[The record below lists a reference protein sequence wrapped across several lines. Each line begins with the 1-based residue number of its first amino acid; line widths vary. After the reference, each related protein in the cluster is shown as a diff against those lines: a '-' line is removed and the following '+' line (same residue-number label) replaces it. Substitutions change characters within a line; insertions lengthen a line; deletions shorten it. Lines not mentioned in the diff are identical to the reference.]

1 MSTKKTFDR
10 SKPHINIGTIGHVA
24 HGKTTLTSAIT
35 RALHGV
41 ENMVSYEDIDISQ
54 DRAMAK
60 EMIKNTDQKT
70 VPVIQIGNSWIVGFD
85 EERLGMILRNSGAL
99 PDFLG

>member
-1 MSTKKTFDR
+1 MKIRLFGLPTCPWCR
-10 SKPHINIGTIGHVA
+10 Q
-24 HGKTTLTSAIT
+24 T
-35 RALHGV
+35 REYLDGLG
-41 ENMVSYEDIDISQ
+41 VSYEDIDISQ